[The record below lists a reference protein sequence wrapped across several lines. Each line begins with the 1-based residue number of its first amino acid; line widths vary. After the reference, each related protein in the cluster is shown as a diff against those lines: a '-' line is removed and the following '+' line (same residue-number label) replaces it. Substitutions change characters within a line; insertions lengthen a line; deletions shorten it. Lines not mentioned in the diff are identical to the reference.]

1 MSPIQYRTHYYQKL
15 IKNLS
20 KLLGA
25 VYFQHLFLCSIQK
38 LLYYNFLSKSL
49 IAATCYFNDIN
60 TRVVNRIDS
69 NIIYVFH

>member
-25 VYFQHLFLCSIQK
+25 DYFQHLFYVVFK
-38 LLYYNFLSKSL
+38 N
-49 IAATCYFNDIN
+49 YFTTI
-60 TRVVNRIDS
+60 
-69 NIIYVFH
+69 F